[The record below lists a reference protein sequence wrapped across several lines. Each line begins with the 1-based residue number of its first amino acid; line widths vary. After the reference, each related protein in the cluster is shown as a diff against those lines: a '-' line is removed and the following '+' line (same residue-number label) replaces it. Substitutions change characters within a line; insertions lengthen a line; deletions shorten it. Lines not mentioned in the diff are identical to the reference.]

1 MPLVEEVVKQVDVDV
16 QDIMELRV
24 FRLKFADAQEMSEM
38 LVNLFPDPTT
48 SQGSSRGQ
56 FRFGGG
62 MGGPFGGMMRPG
74 GMRPGGSAG
83 DQSTRVMQQQKVT
96 AVPDLRTRSVVV
108 SASRTLMPQITAM
121 IEELD
126 ADPAMKKKV
135 FVFSV
140 ENTDPEQVQQVIEQL
155 FPNTG
160 YNAQSSNFRRNSS
173 QQTGRQLNNRATTMQ
188 NQGGRG
194 GGGGNSSFGGT
205 PRMGQ

>member
-1 MPLVEEVVKQVDVDV
+1 MPLVEEVVNQVDVDV
-16 QDIMELRV
+16 QDVMELHV
-24 FRLKFADAQEMSEM
+24 FHLKFADAQEMSDM
-38 LVNLFPDPTT
+38 LLNLFPDPTT
-48 SQGSSRGQ
+48 SQSSSRGQ
-56 FRFGGG
+56 FRFGG
-62 MGGPFGGMMRPG
+62 MGGPFGMRPG
-74 GMRPGGSAG
+74 GMRPGGAA
-83 DQSTRVMQQQKVT
+83 DQSSRVLQQQKVT

-108 SASRTLMPQITAM
+108 SASHTLMPQITLM
-121 IEELD
+121 VEELD

-160 YNAQSSNFRRNSS
+160 YNAQSSNYRRNST

-194 GGGGNSSFGGT
+194 SGGGSFGGT